1 MERRSRNSTHLQ
13 ALQTGQRH
21 GHRAGTDGQVDAE
34 ERPLKSKATEPN
46 RVARAAASAT
56 KERRFL
62 FSFLFFLRCK
72 SNSGCF
78 VSLLCAVLV
87 RAESRGIQRC
97 RTVVLAVMAV
107 FRLFQ
112 LGQVEYQLGYLVE
125 VDAVFMALYFRR
137 KAAMTTWNNQLAF
150 STRQSRDGDK
160 DIRFFK
166 KKKLGKNPV
175 NQSRNV
181 ARLYRTG
188 LSMAERYGNGPRLS

>member
-1 MERRSRNSTHLQ
+1 M
-13 ALQTGQRH
+13 
-21 GHRAGTDGQVDAE
+21 
-34 ERPLKSKATEPN
+34 
-46 RVARAAASAT
+46 
-56 KERRFL
+56 
-62 FSFLFFLRCK
+62 
-72 SNSGCF
+72 
-78 VSLLCAVLV
+78 LV

-166 KKKLGKNPV
+166 KKKT
-175 NQSRNV
+175 R
-181 ARLYRTG
+181 
-188 LSMAERYGNGPRLS
+188 